1 MTSFFGELRRRNVVR
16 VAVAYAIVGWILVE
30 VSSTVLPIFEA
41 PDWIVQVF
49 TFFVILG
56 FPLALILSWAYEITP
71 EGIKLERDVA
81 TAESITH
88 VTGRKLDFA
97 IIGLLLVAVVF
108 LVVNYVLVDSEQ
120 AAVVQETITPAV
132 EPEAESSVPVVVEE
146 QSAVLPNSVAV
157 LPFRNDSPD
166 PDNAYYASGIHE
178 EILNQ
183 LVKLSAL
190 NVIARTSVEQYRNT
204 EKSIPEIARELN
216 VETVME
222 GSVRY
227 AGGQIRITAQLN
239 DGVTGAHLW
248 SETYTRDFEDI
259 FAIESDV
266 AMNVANALEAEFSL
280 EEQESIEA
288 IPTDSSE
295 AYAFYLQAVS
305 LGWGTNII
313 QAATTYLDSAIRLDS
328 NFALAYAR
336 KALHYAGLL
345 AGNVPDQQAEYEQI
359 AQENADQALA
369 LDETLGSA
377 HSALA
382 AIHRAHW
389 RWAEAEAEYELAL
402 RLNANDVVVLNE
414 YARTKNYRGNYE
426 EAVEASRRA
435 VELAPLDYLSHYFL
449 GISNQYARNYDAAAE
464 SFRNVIELNP
474 TDGNAHA
481 WLGYADA
488 ARGNR
493 VNAMSELQVAEQI
506 YGESLQSQRITQL
519 AGGYAQIG
527 RREEVERLFDALQAR
542 AESSPVNAALW
553 ALMYVALEDY
563 DQALE
568 WLEVAV
574 NDQAPDLVSLGEI
587 KANPYANPVLDE
599 PRFRE
604 LRDRIGT

>member
-1 MTSFFGELRRRNVVR
+1 MASVWGELKRRNVVK

-204 EKSIPEIARELN
+204 EKSIPEIASELN

-227 AGGQIRITAQLN
+227 ADGQIRITTQLN

-248 SETYTRDFEDI
+248 SETYTRDFKDI

-280 EEQESIEA
+280 EEQASIEK
-288 IPTDSSE
+288 IPTDSPA
-295 AYAFYLQAVS
+295 AYALYLQQLDLRGINNVPSAVQ
-305 LGWGTNII
+305 L
-313 QAATTYLDSAIRLDS
+313 LDRALELDPE
-328 NFALAYAR
+328 FAVAYGL
-336 KALHYAGLL
+336 KALRLVNRGRIDPA
-345 AGNVPDQQAEYEQI
+345 VQADRARL
-359 AQENADQALA
+359 AQEAAEQALA
-369 LDETLGSA
+369 LDPNLASA
-377 HSALA
+377 HAALA
-382 AIHRAHW
+382 ALHAANW
-389 RWAEAEAEYELAL
+389 RWAEAERAYERAYQLNPNDTDVLDAYGSFRRDVGQYADAVTLFERVAE
-402 RLNANDVVVLNE
+402 LNPNAERNQ
-414 YARTKNYRGNYE
+414 
-426 EAVEASRRA
+426 
-435 VELAPLDYLSHYFL
+435 L
-449 GISNQYARNYDAAAE
+449 GISYRYAKNYDAAAAA
-464 SFRNVIELNP
+464 FRQALDVSPASAQVYMHLAITEISR
-474 TDGNAHA
+474 GNADEG
-481 WLGYADA
+481 L
-488 ARGNR
+488 RQ
-493 VNAMSELQVAEQI
+493 LTTAEQLW
-506 YGESLQSQRITQL
+506 GDNTPSNRIAQIAL
-519 AGGYAQIG
+519 AYAQLNHPQD
-527 RREEVERLFDALQAR
+527 VERLFDELQEIAR
-542 AESSPVNAALW
+542 ASDDSVGDDVWAMIYLALG
-553 ALMYVALEDY
+553 DY
-563 DQALE
+563 DQALQR
-568 WLEVAV
+568 LEVLV
-574 NDQAPDLVSLGEI
+574 NDLTVNVWLMGQI
-587 KANPYANPVLDE
+587 KANDFSDPVLEE
-599 PRFRE
+599 PRWQE
-604 LRDRIGT
+604 IRDRLGAL